1 MTMPWTP
8 QTRQEMVARLL
19 GDPQSDAPRNGDSPP
34 PLYHPGWLM
43 AYGLCDKSGRH
54 YVNEAGAEL
63 GQRKA
68 TVLNAVAQA
77 ARHIE
82 LASRRSQDT
91 PWYTHALA
99 RWAQLTNDT
108 SRFATAVWH
117 TAQRVF
123 LGAGEAGV
131 LETGISLHHTYG
143 LPYLPG
149 SALKG
154 CARAYAQWR
163 GLDPA
168 YVAALFGRAPDDPHG
183 DSAEP
188 ENGESG
194 CVIFHDAWWV
204 PAELSLSAST
214 GSAGALATRAP
225 TRGPL
230 ELEVVTPHHTEYY
243 SGSAE
248 EPCDTDA
255 PIPTHHLAMAGA
267 FYFVIEGDTA
277 WAQAALRLLAAGLAT
292 LGIGAKR
299 ASGYGC
305 FITAADN
312 PANTAAQQMLEQLRR
327 RRAQAI
333 QRQAQQNASPLER
346 VAGALQDLDD
356 AKLTEKLGKD
366 RAKLLAELQ
375 VDETTLREGA
385 QAVVTSRAAL
395 LQRWQ
400 TATKKS
406 DKAAYK
412 AYRFVFGG
420 TSDDGADDS

>member
-1 MTMPWTP
+1 MPWTP
-8 QTRQEMVARLL
+8 QTRQHSVARLL
-19 GDPQSDAPRNGDSPP
+19 GSLQPDSSHTEGDNP
-34 PLYHPGWLM
+34 PLRHPGWLL
-43 AYGLCDKSGRH
+43 AYGLCDQSGRH

-82 LASRRSQDT
+82 LASRRSQDA

-99 RWAQLTNDT
+99 RWAQLTSDK

-131 LETGISLHHTYG
+131 LETGVSLHHTYG

-154 CARAYAQWR
+154 CARAYAEMR
-163 GLDPA
+163 GLDAA
-168 YVAALFGRAPDDPHG
+168 YVAALFGRAPEDPHG
-183 DSAEP
+183 ASPDAET
-188 ENGESG
+188 GESG
-194 CVIFHDAWWV
+194 CVIFHDAWWIPSAAV
-204 PAELSLSAST
+204 QRAAASSAQSASPP
-214 GSAGALATRAP
+214 A
-225 TRGPL
+225 RGPL
-230 ELEVVTPHHTEYY
+230 ELEVVTPHHIEYY
-243 SGSAE
+243 VGTQK
-248 EPCDTDA
+248 EPLDTDA
-255 PIPTHHLAMAGA
+255 PVPTHHLAMAGA
-267 FYFVIEGDTA
+267 FYFVIEGDPA
-277 WAQAALRLLAAGLAT
+277 WAQAALRLLAAGLST

-305 FITAADN
+305 FITAEND
-312 PANTAAQQMLEQLRR
+312 PANGPALQVLEQLQR
-327 RRAQAI
+327 RRAQAA

-346 VAGALQDLDD
+346 VAGALLDLDD

-366 RAKLLAELQ
+366 RAKLLADLQ
-375 VDETTLREGA
+375 VDEGTLREGA
-385 QAVVTSRAAL
+385 RRVVESRPAL

-400 TATKKS
+400 AANKKS

-412 AYRFVFGG
+412 AFRFVFGG
-420 TSDDGADDS
+420 ASDDGADDS